1 MKILP
6 ALRHDTIMSSQWQP
20 AARASD
26 DADYRAEDMM
36 LDALEAHKEVV
47 ILKMMGGL
55 GVTGVVGL
63 DMVREDGNWKWVCS
77 RSSRDI
83 S

>member
-1 MKILP
+1 
-6 ALRHDTIMSSQWQP
+6 
-20 AARASD
+20 
-26 DADYRAEDMM
+26 M